1 MAQVPNSGGQQVA
14 PPQIRTP
21 SECARPS
28 DTFVTTLYVTNIHCQ
43 SCVSY
48 ATDILRPITEVT
60 KVDISIADHSI
71 RVQHHG
77 DVASM
82 IEKELTDAS
91 FEVQHLKMS
100 DSKGV
105 IVHEYKPQ
113 PCPRRAWAGPFF
125 MSEAQKRHLNNCNA
139 CKAQAANKKRTSAGK
154 VSRYI
159 HQRRMNGT
167 NAQST
172 SAACD
177 NLENQQEKPAII
189 NVDRPSHD
197 DSPDP
202 QGTIFKATI
211 SIGGMTCAACVGT
224 VTKELEV
231 LDNVRSVSVSLL
243 ANNATVKFQGPK
255 NNVDNIVEAIE
266 DVGFEATL
274 DEVIAEPTT
283 SQQHDLASHQ
293 FKATLS
299 IEGMTCGSCVGT
311 ITRGLQEF
319 SFVTNVN
326 IDLVGCSGVVEFE
339 NKDNLESILQ
349 KIDDLGYDA
358 AVIKV
363 ESCDASETE
372 NDGPRERTVVIAID
386 GMYSEHCP
394 ERIMKAFILAVG
406 DSVLINQ
413 RPTLNDPRL
422 SVTYTPQPP
431 DLTARRF
438 ISIINSSHETF
449 SAAID
454 RPPSVE
460 ERSRAIQHR
469 EQRHILLRLLF
480 TLCVAIPT
488 FVIGIVY
495 MSLVPSTNKT
505 RMWFEEPLWSGQAS
519 RTEWALF
526 IMTTPVMFFGADVF
540 HVRAFKQLRA
550 LWRPGS
556 RVPILRRFYRF
567 GSMNL
572 LISAGTSVAY
582 FSSLAVLILDAS
594 SPRGQTNGSRGN
606 NTYFDS
612 VTFLTFFILIG
623 KFLEA
628 YSKAKTG
635 DAVAMLSNLRP
646 SEAVLV
652 ESNSKEDAEQVT
664 TTRVSVDLLEVGDVV
679 SVPHGASPPMDGT
692 VNQDGTFLFDE
703 SSLTGESKPVKKGPG
718 DKVFA
723 GSVNISHPVRVQ
735 VTEIGGTS
743 MLDQIVAVVREGQT
757 KRAPIERVAD
767 VITGYFVPVITLI
780 AITTF
785 VIWLAL
791 GESGALPK
799 RWLDVAQGGWAFW
812 SLEFAISVFVVA
824 CPCGIALAAP
834 TALFV
839 GGGLAAK
846 HGILV
851 QGGGEAFQEASKLD
865 VIVFDKTGTLTEGK
879 MKVTHCETLAN
890 RYDRGHQDELAVAFA
905 LAKALEEASS
915 HPIAKA
921 IVEFCSEKQQQVN
934 LAYHVVQGQVEEIPG
949 KGMQGTFKLRNP
961 LSDSDHTVTYE
972 AGIGNQALYSTA
984 AGAARSDYFLDT
996 LLSKFQNLGHS
1007 TAIFSLRRLSDST
1020 TRDQEGP
1027 RSSAESSEAPY
1038 RPILVF
1044 AISDPLRKTTA
1055 AVLQTLQVQHNL
1067 SVHMCTGDNET
1078 TARAIASQVG
1088 IPASQVRAGVLP
1100 QDKAAY
1106 IQELQ
1111 LVNGKRRLVAFVG
1124 DGTNDA
1130 AALAAADVSIAL
1142 SSGSDVAINSASFI
1156 LLNSDLQTVLELV
1169 RLAKRVFWRVKANFV
1184 WAAVYNVALVPVAA
1198 GVFYPIGSHWRLGPV
1213 WSSAAMA
1220 ASSISVVTSSLA
1232 LRLPE
1237 VQLRL
1242 PKVQWR
1248 LPAVRWRLLEVQ
1260 WKPREVQWGRMN

>member
-1 MAQVPNSGGQQVA
+1 MEQPADNSEQQHA
-14 PPQIRTP
+14 RPQTRTP
-21 SECARPS
+21 SQRATAGN
-28 DTFVTTLYVTNIHCQ
+28 TFVTTLYVTNIHCQ

-48 ATDILRPITEVT
+48 AEDVLRPITEVA

-71 RVQHHG
+71 RVEHRADVG
-77 DVASM
+77 DK
-82 IEKELTDAS
+82 IRKELTDAA
-91 FEVQHLKMS
+91 FEVQYLKTS
-100 DSKGV
+100 NSRGV
-105 IVHEYKPQ
+105 IVREYNPQ
-113 PCPRRAWAGPFF
+113 SITRRTWVNT
-125 MSEAQKRHLNNCNA
+125 SSNSKAQRRHIDNCNA
-139 CKAQAANKKRTSAGK
+139 CKAEA
-154 VSRYI
+154 VSNERATASKMSRLF
-159 HQRRMNGT
+159 HQRRQSGN
-167 NAQST
+167 NAVQGRN
-172 SAACD
+172 ALND
-177 NLENQQEKPAII
+177 NLKNREEKPVII
-189 NVDRPSHD
+189 NVDKPMHEHSQ
-197 DSPDP
+197 DP
-202 QGTIFKATI
+202 QGNLFKAII
-211 SIGGMTCAACVGT
+211 SIGGMTCASCVGT
-224 VTKELEV
+224 ITNELES
-231 LDNVRSVSVSLL
+231 LDNVRSVNVSLV
-243 ANNATVKFQGPK
+243 ANNATVKFQGPEK
-255 NNVDNIVEAIE
+255 NVEKIVEAIE
-266 DVGFEATL
+266 DVGYEATL
-274 DEVIAEPTT
+274 DQVATVLT
-283 SQQHDLASHQ
+283 NSQQQDLVPRN

-311 ITRGLQEF
+311 ITRGLEEL
-319 SFVTNVN
+319 SFVSNVN
-326 IDLVGCSGVVEFE
+326 IDLVGCSGVVEFKD
-339 NKDNLESILQ
+339 KDNLEQILE

-358 AVIKV
+358 TIVKV
-363 ESCDASETE
+363 EGTDASRTE
-372 NDGPRERTVVIAID
+372 DDRPVERTVMIAID
-386 GMYSEHCP
+386 GMYCEHCP
-394 ERIMKAFILAVG
+394 ERILKAFLDATG

-413 RPTLNDPRL
+413 QPTLKDPRISL
-422 SVTYTPQPP
+422 TYTPHPP
-431 DLTARRF
+431 ELTVRRF
-438 ISIINSSHETF
+438 ISVINSTHEAF

-454 RPPSVE
+454 RPPSIE

-480 TLCVAIPT
+480 TFCVAIPT
-488 FVIGIVY
+488 LIIGIVF
-495 MSLVPSTNKT
+495 MSLVPSTNGT
-505 RMWFEEPLWSGQAS
+505 RIWFEQPVWAGQAS

-540 HVRAFKQLRA
+540 HVRAYKELRA

-556 RVPILRRFYRF
+556 KVPILRRFYRF

-594 SPRGQTNGSRGN
+594 THPDQASGGRGN

-612 VTFLTFFILIG
+612 VTFLSFFILIG

-652 ESNSKEDAEQVT
+652 ESVGKERSDEVMI
-664 TTRVSVDLLEVGDVV
+664 TRVSVDLLEVGDLVNV
-679 SVPHGASPPMDGT
+679 LHGTSPPADGT
-692 VNQDGTFLFDE
+692 VDQPGNFLFDE
-703 SSLTGESKPVKKGPG
+703 SSLTGESKPVKKVAG

-723 GSVNISHPVRVQ
+723 GSINISHPVRVK

-780 AITTF
+780 AIVTF
-785 VIWLAL
+785 VIWLGL
-791 GESGALPK
+791 GLSGALPK
-799 RWLDVAQGGWAFW
+799 RWLDVAQGGWPFW
-812 SLEFAISVFVVA
+812 SLEFSISVFVVA

-865 VIVFDKTGTLTEGK
+865 VIVFDKTGTLTEGQ
-879 MKVTHCETLAN
+879 MKVTDCETLTDQ
-890 RYDRGHQDELAVAFA
+890 RDEDRQDELAIAFV
-905 LAKALEEASS
+905 LAKALEESS
-915 HPIAKA
+915 NHPIAKA
-921 IVEFCSEKQQQVN
+921 IVEFCAEKQQQLN
-934 LAYHVVQGQVEEIPG
+934 STHHVIEGHVEEIPG
-949 KGMQGTFKLRNP
+949 KGMQGTFKLRNSA
-961 LSDSDHTVTYE
+961 SDSDHAVTYE
-972 AGIGNQALYSTA
+972 AGIGNQGLFSAVEDT
-984 AGAARSDYFLDT
+984 SDSSYFLDST
-996 LLSKFQNLGHS
+996 LSKFQNLGHS
-1007 TAIFSLRRLSDST
+1007 TAIFSLRRLSQST
-1020 TRDQEGP
+1020 TGDQEQP
-1027 RSSAESSEAPY
+1027 KSASEFSREPV
-1038 RPILVF
+1038 RPVLVF
-1044 AISDPLRKTTA
+1044 AISDPLRPTTA
-1055 AVLQTLQVQHNL
+1055 DVLQTLQAQHNV
-1067 SVHMCTGDNET
+1067 SIHMCTGDNET

-1088 IPASQVRAGVLP
+1088 IPASQIRAGVLP

-1106 IQELQ
+1106 IKELQ
-1111 LVNGKRRLVAFVG
+1111 QIDGKRRIVAFVG

-1220 ASSISVVTSSLA
+1220 SSSVSVVTSSLA

-1237 VQLRL
+1237 T
-1242 PKVQWR
+1242 
-1248 LPAVRWRLLEVQ
+1248 RWRR
-1260 WKPREVQWGRMN
+1260 KS

>member
-1 MAQVPNSGGQQVA
+1 MEQIPNSDERQRA
-14 PPQIRTP
+14 LPQIPTP
-21 SECARPS
+21 SECLGPD
-28 DTFVTTLYVTNIHCQ
+28 DTFVTTLYVSNIHCQ

-48 ATDILRPITEVT
+48 ATDILRLVTGVT
-60 KVDISIADHSI
+60 KIDISIAHHSI
-71 RVQHHG
+71 RVEHHG
-77 DVASM
+77 DIASK
-82 IEKELTDAS
+82 IRKELTDAS

-100 DSKGV
+100 NSNGV
-105 IVHEYKPQ
+105 IVHEYNLQ
-113 PCPRRAWAGPFF
+113 PFARRVGAGLLFI
-125 MSEAQKRHLNNCNA
+125 SQAHKRHLENCNA
-139 CKAQAANKKRTSAGK
+139 CKAQAANRKRTSTGE

-159 HQRRMNGT
+159 HRRRMNMS

-177 NLENQQEKPAII
+177 NLDNMLEKPAVI
-189 NVDRPSHD
+189 NVDRQTHD
-197 DSPDP
+197 DSEAR
-202 QGTIFKATI
+202 QGTVFKAMI
-211 SIGGMTCAACVGT
+211 SIGGMTCASCAGT
-224 VTKELEV
+224 VTKELES
-231 LDNVRSVSVSLL
+231 LDYVRSVSVSLL

-255 NNVDNIVEAIE
+255 KNVDNIVEAIE
-266 DVGFEATL
+266 DIGFEATV
-274 DEVIAEPTT
+274 DEVIVEPTT
-283 SQQHDLASHQ
+283 SRQHDLASDN

-311 ITRGLQEF
+311 IMRGLQEF
-319 SFVTNVN
+319 SFVTTVN

-339 NKDNLESILQ
+339 NKDNLESILE

-358 AVIKV
+358 TVVRV
-363 ESCDASETE
+363 ENCYASETE

-386 GMYSEHCP
+386 GMFCEHCP
-394 ERIMKAFILAVG
+394 QRIMKAFVTAVG

-422 SVTYTPQPP
+422 SVTYTPEPP

-438 ISIINSSHETF
+438 ISIINSSHEAF
-449 SAAID
+449 SATID

-460 ERSRAIQHR
+460 ERSRSIQHR
-469 EQRHILLRLLF
+469 EQRRILLRLFF
-480 TLCVAIPT
+480 TFCVAIPT
-488 FVIGIVY
+488 FVIGIMY

-505 RMWFEEPLWSGQAS
+505 RMWFEQPIWSGQTS

-540 HVRAFKQLRA
+540 HVRAFKEVRA
-550 LWRPGS
+550 VWRRGS

-594 SPRGQTNGSRGN
+594 SRPDQTDRSRGN

-628 YSKAKTG
+628 YSKARTG

-652 ESNSKEDAEQVT
+652 ESNSKEDAELVT

-679 SVPHGASPPMDGT
+679 SVPHGTSPPTDGT
-692 VNQDGTFLFDE
+692 ISQDGSFLFDE
-703 SSLTGESKPVKKGPG
+703 SSLTGESRPVKKGSG

-723 GSVNISHPVRVQ
+723 GSVNISHPVRVK
-735 VTEIGGTS
+735 VTDIGGTS

-757 KRAPIERVAD
+757 KRAPIERIAD
-767 VITGYFVPVITLI
+767 VITGYFVPVITLV
-780 AITTF
+780 AILTF
-785 VIWLAL
+785 VVWLGL
-791 GESGALPK
+791 GESGVLPK
-799 RWLDVAQGGWAFW
+799 RWLDIAQGGWAFW

-879 MKVTHCETLAN
+879 MKVTDCETLVN
-890 RYDRGHQDELAVAFA
+890 RHDGGHEDELAVAFA
-905 LAKALEEASS
+905 LAKALEEASN

-921 IVEFCSEKQQQVN
+921 IVEFCSEKQQQLN
-934 LAYHVVQGQVEEIPG
+934 SAYHVVEGHVEEIPG
-949 KGMQGTFKLRNP
+949 KGMQGTFKLRNAS
-961 LSDSDHTVTYE
+961 SDSDHTVTYE
-972 AGIGNQALYSTA
+972 AGIGNRGLYSMVA
-984 AGAARSDYFLDT
+984 DAARSDYFLDT

-1007 TAIFSLRRLSDST
+1007 TAIFSVRPLSDST
-1020 TRDQEGP
+1020 TKDQEGP
-1027 RSSAESSEAPY
+1027 RSSTESSEAQY

-1055 AVLQTLQVQHNL
+1055 EVLQTLQVQHNL
-1067 SVHMCTGDNET
+1067 SIHMCTGDNEI

-1088 IPASQVRAGVLP
+1088 IPASQIRAGVLP

-1111 LVNGKRRLVAFVG
+1111 LVDGKRRVVAFVG

-1169 RLAKRVFWRVKANFV
+1169 RLAKRVFWRVKTNFV

-1198 GVFYPIGSHWRLGPV
+1198 GVFYPIGSHWRLGPI

-1220 ASSISVVTSSLA
+1220 ASSVSVVTSSLA

-1237 VQLRL
+1237 M
-1242 PKVQWR
+1242 QWR
-1248 LPAVRWRLLEVQ
+1248 R
-1260 WKPREVQWGRMN
+1260 KN

>member
-1 MAQVPNSGGQQVA
+1 MEQAPNSNKQQRTR
-14 PPQIRTP
+14 PQIHTP
-21 SECARPS
+21 SEFARP
-28 DTFVTTLYVTNIHCQ
+28 DETFVTTLYVTNIHCQ

-48 ATDILRPITEVT
+48 ATDILHPITEVT

-71 RVQHHG
+71 RVEHHG
-77 DVASM
+77 DLASKLR
-82 IEKELTDAS
+82 KELTDAS

-105 IVHEYKPQ
+105 IVHECNLQ
-113 PCPRRAWAGPFF
+113 PSARRAWGGSLF
-125 MSEAQKRHLNNCNA
+125 MSKEQKQHLDNCKA
-139 CKAQAANKKRTSAGK
+139 CQAQAANKERTSAGK
-154 VSRYI
+154 VLQYI
-159 HQRRMNGT
+159 HRRRMNVS

-177 NLENQQEKPAII
+177 NLENQQEKPAVI
-189 NVDRPSHD
+189 NVDGPTRD
-197 DSPDP
+197 DFQDP
-202 QGTIFKATI
+202 QGTVFKAII
-211 SIGGMTCAACVGT
+211 SVGGMTCAACAGT
-224 VTKELEV
+224 ITKELES
-231 LDNVRSVSVSLL
+231 LDNVHSVSVSLL

-283 SQQHDLASHQ
+283 PQQHDLASHN
-293 FKATLS
+293 FNATLS
-299 IEGMTCGSCVGT
+299 IEGMTCGSCVST
-311 ITRGLQEF
+311 ITRGLQEL
-319 SFVTNVN
+319 SFVTNVS

-339 NKDNLESILQ
+339 NKDNLESILK

-363 ESCDASETE
+363 ESCDAPEAES
-372 NDGPRERTVVIAID
+372 DSPRERTVVIAID
-386 GMYSEHCP
+386 GMYCEQCP
-394 ERIMKAFILAVG
+394 GRIMKAFTLAVG

-413 RPTLNDPRL
+413 QPTLNDPRL
-422 SVTYTPQPP
+422 SVTYTPQSP

-438 ISIINSSHETF
+438 ISIINSSHEAY

-480 TLCVAIPT
+480 TFCVAIPT

-505 RMWFEEPLWSGQAS
+505 RMWFEQPLGSGQAS

-526 IMTTPVMFFGADVF
+526 FMTTPVMFFGADVF

-582 FSSLAVLILDAS
+582 FSSVAVLILDAS
-594 SPRGQTNGSRGN
+594 SHPDPTSGSRGN

-612 VTFLTFFILIG
+612 VTFLSLFILMG

-635 DAVAMLSNLRP
+635 DAVAMLSKLRP

-652 ESNSKEDAEQVT
+652 ESNSKDGGQVT
-664 TTRVSVDLLEVGDVV
+664 TTRVSVDLLEVDDVV
-679 SVPHGASPPMDGT
+679 SVLHGTSPPADGT
-692 VNQDGTFLFDE
+692 IHQDGSFLFDE
-703 SSLTGESKPVKKGPG
+703 SSLTGESKPVKKGSG

-723 GSVNISHPVRVQ
+723 GSVNLSHPVRVK

-757 KRAPIERVAD
+757 KRAPIERIAD
-767 VITGYFVPVITLI
+767 VVTGYFVPVITLI
-780 AITTF
+780 AIITF
-785 VIWLAL
+785 LIWLSL
-791 GESGALPK
+791 GESGVLPK

-879 MKVTHCETLAN
+879 MKVTNCEALVDKQ
-890 RYDRGHQDELAVAFA
+890 DRGHQDELAVALT

-921 IVEFCSEKQQQVN
+921 IVEFCTEKQQQLD
-934 LAYHVVQGQVEEIPG
+934 LAYHVVEGHVEEIPG
-949 KGMQGTFKLRNP
+949 KGMQGTFKLRNT
-961 LSDSDHTVTYE
+961 LSDSDRTVTYE
-972 AGIGNQALYSTA
+972 AGIGNQELCSTVVDA
-984 AGAARSDYFLDT
+984 DYFLDILMT
-996 LLSKFQNLGHS
+996 KFQNHGKS

-1027 RSSAESSEAPY
+1027 QLVAESSGAPY
-1038 RPILVF
+1038 RPILLF

-1055 AVLQTLQVQHNL
+1055 AVLQALQTQHNL
-1067 SVHMCTGDNET
+1067 SIHMCTGDNEN

-1088 IPASQVRAGVLP
+1088 IPASQLRAGVLP

-1106 IQELQ
+1106 IRELQ
-1111 LVNGKRRLVAFVG
+1111 LVDGKRRLVAFVG

-1184 WAAVYNVALVPVAA
+1184 WAAVYNVSLVPVAA

-1220 ASSISVVTSSLA
+1220 ASSVSVVTSSLA

-1237 VQLRL
+1237 MKLRL
-1242 PKVQWR
+1242 PEMLWTPNQ
-1248 LPAVRWRLLEVQ
+1248 
-1260 WKPREVQWGRMN
+1260 

>member
-1 MAQVPNSGGQQVA
+1 MEQVSNSDGQQHA
-14 PPQIRTP
+14 LPKIPTP
-21 SECARPS
+21 SGCLGPD
-28 DTFVTTLYVTNIHCQ
+28 DTFVTTIYVTNIHCQ

-48 ATDILRPITEVT
+48 ATDILRLITEVT
-60 KVDISIADHSI
+60 KIDISIAHHSV
-71 RVQHHG
+71 RVEHHG
-77 DVASM
+77 DIASK
-82 IEKELTDAS
+82 IRKELTNAS

-105 IVHEYKPQ
+105 VVYEYNLEPFA
-113 PCPRRAWAGPFF
+113 RRVGAGLLFI
-125 MSEAQKRHLNNCNA
+125 SQAHKRHLDNCYA
-139 CKAQAANKKRTSAGK
+139 CKAQAANKKRTSIGD

-159 HQRRMNGT
+159 RRSR
-167 NAQST
+167 QST
-172 SAACD
+172 SAARN
-177 NLENQQEKPAII
+177 NLENPQERSAVI
-189 NVDRPSHD
+189 NVDRHTHD
-197 DSPDP
+197 DSEGR
-202 QGTIFKATI
+202 QGTVFKAMI
-211 SIGGMTCAACVGT
+211 SIGGMTCAACSGT
-224 VTKELEV
+224 VTKELES
-231 LDNVRSVSVSLL
+231 LDIVRSVSVSLL
-243 ANNATVKFQGPK
+243 ANNATVKFQGPRK
-255 NNVDNIVEAIE
+255 NADVIVEAIQ
-266 DVGFEATL
+266 DIGFEATV
-274 DEVIAEPTT
+274 DEVIAEPTA
-283 SQQHDLASHQ
+283 SQQHDLASHN

-311 ITRGLQEF
+311 IMRGLQEF
-319 SFVTNVN
+319 PFVAKVN

-339 NKDNLESILQ
+339 NKDNLESILE

-358 AVIKV
+358 TVVKV
-363 ESCDASETE
+363 ENCDAPETE

-386 GMYSEHCP
+386 GMFCEHCP
-394 ERIMKAFILAVG
+394 QRIMKAFVAAVG

-413 RPTLNDPRL
+413 QPTLNDPRL
-422 SVTYTPQPP
+422 SVTYTPESP

-438 ISIINSSHETF
+438 ISIINSTHEAF
-449 SAAID
+449 SATID

-460 ERSRAIQHR
+460 ERSRAVQHR
-469 EQRHILLRLLF
+469 EQRRILLRLLF
-480 TLCVAIPT
+480 TFCVAIPT
-488 FVIGIVY
+488 FVIGILY

-505 RMWFEEPLWSGQAS
+505 RMWFEEPIWSGQAS

-540 HVRAFKQLRA
+540 HVRAFKELRA
-550 LWRPGS
+550 VWRPGS

-572 LISAGTSVAY
+572 LISAGTNVAY
-582 FSSLAVLILDAS
+582 FSSLAVLILDATAHPS
-594 SPRGQTNGSRGN
+594 HMNGSQGN

-628 YSKAKTG
+628 YSKARTG

-652 ESNSKEDAEQVT
+652 ESDSKEDAEQVT

-679 SVPHGASPPMDGT
+679 SVPHGTSPPTDGII
-692 VNQDGTFLFDE
+692 NQDGSFLFDE
-703 SSLTGESKPVKKGPG
+703 SSLTGESKPVKKGFG
-718 DKVFA
+718 DRVFA
-723 GSVNISHPVRVQ
+723 GSVNISHPVRVK
-735 VTEIGGTS
+735 VTDIGGTS

-757 KRAPIERVAD
+757 KRAPIERIAD

-785 VIWLAL
+785 VVWLGL
-791 GESGALPK
+791 GESGVLPK
-799 RWLDVAQGGWAFW
+799 SWLNTAQGGWAFW

-824 CPCGIALAAP
+824 CPCGLALAAP

-879 MKVTHCETLAN
+879 MKVTDCEALVN
-890 RYDRGHQDELAVAFA
+890 REDEDELAVALA
-905 LAKALEEASS
+905 LAKALEEASN

-921 IVEFCSEKQQQVN
+921 IVEFCSEKQQQ
-934 LAYHVVQGQVEEIPG
+934 LDSAYHVVKGHVEEIPG
-949 KGMQGTFKLRNP
+949 KGMRGTFKVRNT
-961 LSDSDHTVTYE
+961 LSESDHTVTYE
-972 AGIGNQALYSTA
+972 AGIGNQGLYSTVGDA
-984 AGAARSDYFLDT
+984 ASSDYFLNT
-996 LLSKFQNLGHS
+996 LLGKFQNLGHS
-1007 TAIFSLRRLSDST
+1007 TAIFSLRQLPDST
-1020 TRDQEGP
+1020 TEDQEGSQP
-1027 RSSAESSEAPY
+1027 DTESSEAQY
-1038 RPILVF
+1038 QQPIFVF

-1055 AVLQTLQVQHNL
+1055 GVLQTLQTQHNV
-1067 SVHMCTGDNET
+1067 SIHMCTGDNET

-1088 IPASQVRAGVLP
+1088 IPASQLRAGVLP

-1106 IQELQ
+1106 IRELQ
-1111 LVNGKRRLVAFVG
+1111 LVDGKRRVVAFVG

-1130 AALAAADVSIAL
+1130 AALAAADVSVAL

-1169 RLAKRVFWRVKANFV
+1169 KLAKRVFWRVKTNFV

-1198 GVFYPIGSHWRLGPV
+1198 GVFYPIGSHWRLGPI

-1220 ASSISVVTSSLA
+1220 ASSVSVVTSSLA

-1237 VQLRL
+1237 M
-1242 PKVQWR
+1242 QWR
-1248 LPAVRWRLLEVQ
+1248 R
-1260 WKPREVQWGRMN
+1260 KS